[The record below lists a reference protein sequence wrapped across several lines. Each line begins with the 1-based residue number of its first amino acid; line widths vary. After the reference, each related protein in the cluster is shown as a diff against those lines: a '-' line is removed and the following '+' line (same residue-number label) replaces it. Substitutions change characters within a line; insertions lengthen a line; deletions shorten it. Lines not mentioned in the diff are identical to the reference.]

1 MISAISGIDIALW
14 DLLGKELGAPIYK
27 LLGGSPKSIKGY
39 ITGGYYREG
48 KGIRELVEEVRGYIR
63 QGFRTVKIKVGGL
76 ELREDLKRLKT
87 LRDEFGEDLEI
98 AVDANNVYSFNE
110 ALKAGREFEKLGVIF
125 FEEPIL
131 TDHPDLSAE
140 LARALD
146 IPIAGYE
153 TAYTLYEFRDLI
165 EKRLLT

>member
-1 MISAISGIDIALW
+1 
-14 DLLGKELGAPIYK
+14 
-27 LLGGSPKSIKGY
+27 
-39 ITGGYYREG
+39 
-48 KGIRELVEEVRGYIR
+48 
-63 QGFRTVKIKVGGL
+63 
-76 ELREDLKRLKT
+76 
-87 LRDEFGEDLEI
+87 
-98 AVDANNVYSFNE
+98 
-110 ALKAGREFEKLGVIF
+110 VIF